1 MLDKFL
7 EINSIIVA
15 ISGGGVFS
23 IILGSMKVVMKKSRD
38 TDDRLKTH
46 DAALIAI
53 LHDKLYTKCNE
64 YITRGYA
71 TVDEINNLRYL
82 YDSYHDLGGNGTG
95 TKLYERVINLPTK
108 QEVQEND

>member
-1 MLDKFL
+1 MLGKFL

-15 ISGGGVFS
+15 IFGGGVFS
-23 IILGSMKVVMKKSRD
+23 IIYSSTKAILNKSRD
-38 TDDRLKTH
+38 TDDRLKSH

-95 TKLYERVINLPTK
+95 TKLYERVLNLPTK
-108 QEVQEND
+108 QGGTEK